1 MIASGELSA
10 LAQPG
15 AEPAAR
21 HSVHKTGAILSDG
34 IALGHVVLHEPRV
47 VITNYIAEDL
57 PKEVKRLDTA
67 LAKLRADLDRM
78 LERGDVAEGG
88 EHREVLEAY
97 RMFAN
102 DHGWS
107 HKLHEAVATGL
118 TAEWRSADDSGPTS

>member
-1 MIASGELSA
+1 MVADG
-10 LAQPG
+10 PG
-15 AEPAAR
+15 RLIAR
-21 HSVHKTGAILSDG
+21 HTAQG
-34 IALGHVVLHEPRV
+34 
-47 VITNYIAEDL
+47 L
-57 PKEVKRLDTA
+57 PKEIRRLDAA
-67 LAKLRADLDRM
+67 LTKLRADLDRM

-118 TAEWRSADDSGPTS
+118 TA